1 MLLLAEVARALG
13 SRSMRRVFMMLV
25 LLVGKCDGGR
35 SHVVGDRWEVKV
47 GVVGF

>member
-1 MLLLAEVARALG
+1 
-13 SRSMRRVFMMLV
+13 MMLV

-47 GVVGF
+47 GVVGFRVSGSWLEKGTS